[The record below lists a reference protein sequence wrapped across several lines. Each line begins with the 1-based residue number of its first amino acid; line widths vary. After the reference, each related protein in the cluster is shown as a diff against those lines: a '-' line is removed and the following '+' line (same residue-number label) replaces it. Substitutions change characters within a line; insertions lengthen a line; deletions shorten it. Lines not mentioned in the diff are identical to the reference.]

1 MALLRVHS
9 LAVEATRE
17 PPSSERESAHSNPH
31 GAWTWPATLLV
42 LIAWGA
48 RLHGAELPAAAHF
61 KNEVQPILSKY
72 CFDCHGDGAKKGGVA
87 FDEFKSDDD
96 LLGKRDLWFAAL
108 KNLRAGLMP
117 PEKKPRPSTEEQAK
131 LERWIKYEAFGINAH
146 DPDPG
151 RVTVRRLNRVEYHN
165 TIRDLMGFDFKV
177 DDEFPPDDT
186 GYGFDNIGDVLS
198 VSPMLLEKYMQAAE
212 TIVEGAVPRVAKAV
226 KEKNIPGKEFRNTAD
241 ATNNGDRLTFYK
253 AATVTNVFR
262 AELPGDYRVVLELEI
277 AGQFDFDPG
286 RCNVIFKAADREIFR
301 HEFGWQSNKKFR
313 FELPEKWKPGEHKL
327 ALELEP
333 LVPAEKKVN
342 SLDLRL
348 LSVKVQGPLD
358 ERQWGRPKNFELF
371 FTKDVPASTAG
382 RRKYARE
389 LLARFATKAFRR
401 PVDPASGERLA
412 AIAEEVYRQPG
423 KRFEDG
429 VAQAMVA
436 VLASP
441 RFLFRVEET
450 QSGGATVAS
459 AFIDEYALATRL
471 SYFLWST
478 LPDEELFRLAER
490 DQLRKNLSTQVRR
503 MLASAKSD
511 ALMQNFTGQWLQ
523 VRDVDGIDI
532 NARAVL
538 ARDNGEEKELERLRQ
553 QIRKQQEN
561 RGTNR
566 PANPTPEQKAEQERE
581 AAVRRKF
588 FRATMEL
595 DGPLRRAMRQETEM
609 CFAHV
614 AREDRSAL
622 ELLDS
627 DYTFLNEKLAKHYG
641 ISNIVGTEMRRVTLP
656 ADSARGG
663 LLTQGAV
670 LVVTSNPTRTS
681 PVKRG
686 LFLLDNILGAPPS
699 PPPPD
704 IPPLEDAEK
713 TFKDREPTL
722 KEILAL
728 HREKPLCHSC
738 HNRMDPL
745 GLALENFNAMGMQR
759 EKERGQTIEVAGKLI
774 TGETFNDVRALKRIL
789 ATGHRQDFYR
799 CLTEKMLTYALGRGM
814 EYYDVETVDQIV
826 ARLENA
832 EGRFSALLFGIVES
846 TPFQK
851 RRTAPLSPATK
862 PAGPTASASVTK
874 SKL

>member
-1 MALLRVHS
+1 MK
-9 LAVEATRE
+9 
-17 PPSSERESAHSNPH
+17 ER
-31 GAWTWPATLLV
+31 
-42 LIAWGA
+42 
-48 RLHGAELPAAAHF
+48 
-61 KNEVQPILSKY
+61 
-72 CFDCHGDGAKKGGVA
+72 
-87 FDEFKSDDD
+87 
-96 LLGKRDLWFAAL
+96 
-108 KNLRAGLMP
+108 
-117 PEKKPRPSTEEQAK
+117 
-131 LERWIKYEAFGINAH
+131 
-146 DPDPG
+146 
-151 RVTVRRLNRVEYHN
+151 
-165 TIRDLMGFDFKV
+165 
-177 DDEFPPDDT
+177 
-186 GYGFDNIGDVLS
+186 
-198 VSPMLLEKYMQAAE
+198 
-212 TIVEGAVPRVAKAV
+212 
-226 KEKNIPGKEFRNTAD
+226 NIPGKDFHGATE
-241 ATNNGDRLTFYK
+241 ATNTSDRLTFYK
-253 AATVTNVFR
+253 AATLTNVFR
-262 AELPGDYRVVLELEI
+262 AEQAGDYRVVLELEV

-286 RCNVIFKAADREIFR
+286 RCNVICKADDREIFR
-301 HEFGWQSNKKFR
+301 REFGWQNGKKFR
-313 FELPEKWKPGEHKL
+313 FELPEKWKPGEHRL

-333 LVPAEKKVN
+333 LVPVEKKVN

-371 FTKDVPASTAG
+371 FTKDVPASTAAK
-382 RRKYARE
+382 RKYARE
-389 LLARFATKAFRR
+389 VLTRFATTAFRR
-401 PVDPASGERLA
+401 PVDGPTVDRLVS
-412 AIAEEVYRQPG
+412 IAEGVSRQSG

-429 VAQAMVA
+429 IAQAMVA

-441 RFLFRVEET
+441 RLLFRVEET
-450 QSGGATVAS
+450 QPGGATRAS

-478 LPDEELFRLAER
+478 LPDEELFRLAGR
-490 DQLRKNLSTQVRR
+490 GQLRKNLPAQVRR
-503 MLASAKSD
+503 MLADAKSD
-511 ALMQNFTGQWLQ
+511 AFMQNFPGQWLQ

-532 NARAVL
+532 NARSVL

-566 PANPTPEQKAEQERE
+566 NATATPEQKAEQERE

-588 FRATMEL
+588 FRPTLEL

-609 CFAHV
+609 SFAEV
-614 AREDRSAL
+614 VRKDRSVL

-641 ISNIVGTEMRRVTLP
+641 LTNVVGNEMRRVTLP

-686 LFLLDNILGAPPS
+686 LFILDNILGAPPA

-759 EKERGQTIEVAGKLI
+759 EKERGQTIEVGGKLI
-774 TGETFNDVRALKRIL
+774 TGETFGDVRALKRIL
-789 ATGHRQDFYR
+789 ATDRRHDFYR
-799 CLTEKMLTYALGRGM
+799 CLTEKMLTYALGRGV
-814 EYYDVETVDQIV
+814 EYYDVETVDQII
-826 ARLENA
+826 ARLEA
-832 EGRFSALLFGIVES
+832 AGGHFSALLDGIVES
-846 TPFQK
+846 APFQK
-851 RRTAPLSPATK
+851 RRAVSALATAESPSS
-862 PAGPTASASVTK
+862 TASASVKK